1 MMVPRRRVL
10 TALLLAS
17 GMLLVVAL
25 PGVAINVVRL
35 QLGAIE
41 GEGWSAD
48 AVTVQLNWLDG
59 QHAGLVLQAQR
70 IALPE
75 GLGELSGV
83 ALTCAHARYT
93 TTEVNCTKGTLK
105 AQSSVLGQQQTQVA
119 FRYQFDTAQI
129 DAELLGVHAFDGT
142 LAITAMLSDAHWQIR
157 ARGKALSIPGVTR
170 QLHASGIT
178 VPVVEGSGRLDVSA
192 SMNGVAS
199 QLSKADVEL
208 QLRAEE
214 LSDAEG
220 SLAGEN
226 LDISL
231 HAAVKTMAA
240 GMQVVLDISGRQGA
254 LYIDPIFV
262 EMPTQPLQLSAR
274 FDWLSA
280 QQQVVLQSFSYRHP
294 GSVQLEGSGHFNLA
308 ADAPL
313 QELQLEVRQA
323 GFPSLYNTYLQPW
336 MLDTALADLDT
347 AGQISGNLRWE
358 QGKLSRVSLD
368 LVKLSVD
375 DREGRFALNAVNG
388 QLRWSDTATPVRSEL
403 AWESGSVFN
412 VALGNTRMAFE
423 SDRAQV
429 RLLEPVAIPVLDG
442 ALEIDDFQ
450 LESAEGAALRWQVNG
465 LLQPVSL
472 SQLSLALGWPELA
485 GKLSGV
491 IPNVRY
497 DNGNLKVGG
506 ILLIRAF
513 DGEVTLRNLIL
524 EQPFGLVPR
533 LQLDAHAGGI
543 DLEVLTRTFSFGRIE
558 GRLDGRVDGL
568 DMESWR
574 PVAFDAE
581 FATPEDDS
589 SRHRISQKAV
599 DNISSI
605 GGAGVGGALS
615 RSFMRFFEDFPYQ
628 RLGIRCRL
636 ENGIC
641 DMGGVAPAE
650 EGYYLVKGR
659 LIPPRLDV
667 IGYADRVNWDTL
679 IAQIMA
685 VTRQEDVIVE

>member
-25 PGVAINVVRL
+25 PGVAIDAVRL
-35 QLGAIE
+35 QLGALE

-48 AVTVQLNWLDG
+48 AVTVQLNWLDA

-157 ARGKALSIPGVTR
+157 ARGKALSLPGVTR
-170 QLHASGIT
+170 QLHALGIT

-231 HAAVKTMAA
+231 QASVKTMAT

-262 EMPTQPLQLSAR
+262 EMPQQPLQLSAR

-368 LVKLSVD
+368 LDKLSVD

>member
-10 TALLLAS
+10 AALLLMT

-25 PGVAINVVRL
+25 PGVAIDVVRL
-35 QLGAIE
+35 QLGSVE

-48 AVTVQLNWLDG
+48 AVTVQLNWLDEG
-59 QHAGLVLQAQR
+59 HAGLVLQAQSVV
-70 IALPE
+70 LPE

-83 ALTCAHARYT
+83 TLSCTRARYT
-93 TTEVNCTKGTLK
+93 ATEVNCAKGTLK
-105 AQSSVLGQQQTQVA
+105 AQSSVLGQQTIQTA
-119 FRYQFDTAQI
+119 FRYQFDTGQI
-129 DAELLGVHAFDGT
+129 DIELSGVRAFDGR
-142 LAITAMLSDAHWQIR
+142 LAIKAVLSDTHWQITVM
-157 ARGKALSIPGVTR
+157 GKGLSLSDVTR
-170 QLHASGIT
+170 QLAAAG
-178 VPVVEGSGRLDVSA
+178 VAAPAVDGNGRLNITA
-192 SMNGVAS
+192 KLEGVAS
-199 QLSKADVEL
+199 QFSKADVEM
-208 QLRAEE
+208 QLRAEA
-214 LSDAEG
+214 LSNADG

-231 HAAVKTMAA
+231 HATVKTMAS
-240 GMQVVLDISGRQGA
+240 GMQVQLDISGRQGA
-254 LYIDPIFV
+254 LYIDPIFL
-262 EMPTQPLQLSAR
+262 EMPSQPLRLSAR
-274 FDWLSA
+274 FDWLSK

-294 GSVQLEGSGHFNLA
+294 GTVQLEGSGHFDLA
-308 ADAPL
+308 VDAPIR
-313 QELQLEVRQA
+313 ELQLEVRQA
-323 GFPSLYNTYLQPW
+323 DFPSLYDIYLQPW
-336 MLDTALADLDT
+336 LYDSALADLDT
-347 AGQISGNLRWE
+347 AGQISGTLRWQ
-358 QGKLSRVSLD
+358 QGRLNHVALD
-368 LVKLSVD
+368 PVNLSVD
-375 DREGRFALNAVNG
+375 DREGRFALHAMNG
-388 QLRWSDTATPVRSEL
+388 RLRWSDTATPVRSEL
-403 AWESGSVFN
+403 AWESGSVFD
-412 VALGNTRMAFE
+412 VALGSTRLVFD
-423 SDRAQV
+423 SGRDHI
-429 RLLEPVAIPVLDG
+429 RLVEPVAIPVLDG
-442 ALEIDDFQ
+442 ALKIDDFQ
-450 LESAEGAALRWQVNG
+450 LESGEDAGLHWQVNG
-465 LLQPVSL
+465 LLEPVSL
-472 SQLSLALGWPELA
+472 SQLSLALGWPELS

-497 DNGNLKVGG
+497 DNGSLEVGG
-506 ILLIRAF
+506 ILLIRVF
-513 DGEVTLRNLIL
+513 DGEVTLRNLTL

-533 LQLDAHAGGI
+533 LQLDARVDNI
-543 DLEVLTRTFSFGRIE
+543 DLETLTRTFSFGRIE

-568 DMESWR
+568 DMASWR

-581 FATPEDDS
+581 FATPEDDA

-641 DMGGVAPAE
+641 DMGGVAPAA

-685 VTRQEDVIVE
+685 VTAQQDVIVE